1 MLRIRMGIK
10 LKAHTTLVHAIVALT
25 ARLWYHRS
33 KLAIKIE
40 CSFLIMTTND
50 RLCNNLYED
59 GVR

>member
-1 MLRIRMGIK
+1 MGIK
-10 LKAHTTLVHAIVALT
+10 LKAYTTLVHAIVALT